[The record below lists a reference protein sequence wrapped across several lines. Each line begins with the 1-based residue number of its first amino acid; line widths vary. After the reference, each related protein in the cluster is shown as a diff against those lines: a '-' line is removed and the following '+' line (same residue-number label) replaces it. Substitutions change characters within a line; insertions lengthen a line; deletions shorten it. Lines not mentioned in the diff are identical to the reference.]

1 MAKQP
6 KKSFQ
11 SSKVTKKQRQSL
23 LTLLILV
30 SLSKI
35 TWLWNQDNHILLGS
49 DGENY
54 FSGLEGLVKD
64 GLFSDAG
71 NLHYW
76 PSGYPILMW
85 PFAELSATYFPFFV
99 GALQILFY
107 SFATYY
113 FAIQLQGS
121 NFGKIFWPAVL
132 IITFNPILAL
142 NASAIGYEVN
152 AAASFLI
159 ALGAFLKFS
168 NRQDKSLKNP
178 EIWYAAL
185 ALALATFMQPRI
197 SVLAFT
203 FFLIWALA
211 SFKRLVALLMIVS
224 TSAVVALGPLF
235 MIGRNVVANDFVAI
249 STNLGTTMNIGA
261 GPQSTGGYTNQ
272 ATGVPCAPIE
282 GDAAVQDSHRV
293 GCVLS
298 WYEENPGLGA
308 SLFLR
313 KFTYHF
319 SPWFGPLANG
329 TTARSPWLDIHPFKS
344 TVQSQEGFNMVYGNT
359 GKLVSWGW
367 LIGSFALMIWGFI
380 ALWRLKGQA
389 QVLAALLLAPSLLN
403 ALSSLITIGD
413 NRFRMPTMTL
423 SILLQLFGAYALLS
437 KKSFKRWASLD
448 AKTSWPGLN
457 WKKKAEIDNLP
468 S

>member
-1 MAKQP
+1 
-6 KKSFQ
+6 
-11 SSKVTKKQRQSL
+11 
-23 LTLLILV
+23 
-30 SLSKI
+30 
-35 TWLWNQDNHILLGS
+35 
-49 DGENY
+49 
-54 FSGLEGLVKD
+54 
-64 GLFSDAG
+64 
-71 NLHYW
+71 
-76 PSGYPILMW
+76 MW
-85 PFAELSATYFPFFV
+85 PFAELSTTYFPFFV
-99 GALQILFY
+99 GVLQILFY

-132 IITFNPILAL
+132 IITFNPMLAL

-211 SFKRLVALLMIVS
+211 SFKRLVALLMIIS

-272 ATGVPCAPIE
+272 ATGVPCASIE
-282 GDAAVQDSHRV
+282 GDAAVQDSHKV

-298 WYEENPGLGA
+298 WYKENPGLGVG
-308 SLFLR
+308 LFLR

-389 QVLAALLLAPSLLN
+389 QVLAALLLTPSLLN

-448 AKTSWPGLN
+448 AKPSWPGLN
-457 WKKKAEIDNLP
+457 WKK
-468 S
+468 

>member
-1 MAKQP
+1 M
-6 KKSFQ
+6 
-11 SSKVTKKQRQSL
+11 
-23 LTLLILV
+23 
-30 SLSKI
+30 
-35 TWLWNQDNHILLGS
+35 
-49 DGENY
+49 
-54 FSGLEGLVKD
+54 
-64 GLFSDAG
+64 
-71 NLHYW
+71 
-76 PSGYPILMW
+76 
-85 PFAELSATYFPFFV
+85 
-99 GALQILFY
+99 
-107 SFATYY
+107 
-113 FAIQLQGS
+113 
-121 NFGKIFWPAVL
+121 
-132 IITFNPILAL
+132 
-142 NASAIGYEVN
+142 
-152 AAASFLI
+152 I

-211 SFKRLVALLMIVS
+211 SFKRLVTLLMIVS

-272 ATGVPCAPIE
+272 ATGVPCTPIE
-282 GDAAVQDSHRV
+282 GSAAVQDSHRV

-298 WYEENPGLGA
+298 WYKENPGLGVG
-308 SLFLR
+308 LFLR

-389 QVLAALLLAPSLLN
+389 QVLAALLLTPSLLN

-448 AKTSWPGLN
+448 AKSSWPGLN

>member
-11 SSKVTKKQRQSL
+11 SSKLAKKQRQGL

-30 SLSKI
+30 SLSKV
-35 TWLWNQDNHILLGS
+35 TWLWNQPNHLLLGS

-64 GLFSDAG
+64 GLFSEVV

-85 PFAELSATYFPFFV
+85 PLAELSTTYFPFFV
-99 GALQILFY
+99 GVLQILFY

-113 FAIQLQGS
+113 FALHLQGS
-121 NFGKIFWPAVL
+121 NFGKVFWPAVL
-132 IITFNPILAL
+132 IITFNPMLAL
-142 NASAIGYEVN
+142 NVSAIGYEVN

-159 ALGAFLKFS
+159 ALGAFFKFS

-185 ALALATFMQPRI
+185 SLALATFMQPRI

-211 SFKRLVALLMIVS
+211 SFKRLVALLMIIS

-235 MIGRNVVANDFVAI
+235 MIGRNFVANDFVAI

-272 ATGVPCAPIE
+272 ATGVPCTPIE
-282 GDAAVQDSHRV
+282 GDAAVQDSHKV

-298 WYEENPGLGA
+298 WYKENPGLGVG
-308 SLFLR
+308 LFLR

-329 TTARSPWLDIHPFKS
+329 TTARSPWLDIHPLKS

-367 LIGSFALMIWGFI
+367 LIGSFALMIWSFI

-423 SILLQLFGAYALLS
+423 SILLQFFGAYALLF
-437 KKSFKRWASLD
+437 KKSFNRWASLD
-448 AKTSWPGLN
+448 AKPSWPGLN

>member
-1 MAKQP
+1 
-6 KKSFQ
+6 
-11 SSKVTKKQRQSL
+11 
-23 LTLLILV
+23 
-30 SLSKI
+30 
-35 TWLWNQDNHILLGS
+35 
-49 DGENY
+49 
-54 FSGLEGLVKD
+54 
-64 GLFSDAG
+64 
-71 NLHYW
+71 
-76 PSGYPILMW
+76 
-85 PFAELSATYFPFFV
+85 
-99 GALQILFY
+99 
-107 SFATYY
+107 
-113 FAIQLQGS
+113 
-121 NFGKIFWPAVL
+121 
-132 IITFNPILAL
+132 LAL

-159 ALGAFLKFS
+159 ALGAFFKFS
-168 NRQDKSLKNP
+168 NRQDKSLKNA

-185 ALALATFMQPRI
+185 ALALATLMQPRI

-203 FFLIWALA
+203 FFLIWAIA
-211 SFKRLVALLMIVS
+211 SFKRPIALLMIIS
-224 TSAVVALGPLF
+224 TSAAVALGPLF

-272 ATGVPCAPIE
+272 ATGVPCTPIE
-282 GDAAVQDSHRV
+282 GNAAAQDSHRV

-298 WYEENPGLGA
+298 WYKENPGLGVG
-308 SLFLR
+308 LFLR

-344 TVQSQEGFNMVYGNT
+344 TVQSQEGFNMVYGNA

-380 ALWRLKGQA
+380 SLWRLKGQA
-389 QVLAALLLAPSLLN
+389 QVLAALLLTPSLLN

-448 AKTSWPGLN
+448 TKPSWPGLN

>member
-1 MAKQP
+1 
-6 KKSFQ
+6 
-11 SSKVTKKQRQSL
+11 
-23 LTLLILV
+23 
-30 SLSKI
+30 
-35 TWLWNQDNHILLGS
+35 
-49 DGENY
+49 
-54 FSGLEGLVKD
+54 
-64 GLFSDAG
+64 
-71 NLHYW
+71 
-76 PSGYPILMW
+76 MW
-85 PFAELSATYFPFFV
+85 PFAELSTTYFPFFV
-99 GALQILFY
+99 GVLQILFY

-113 FAIQLQGS
+113 FAINLQGS

-132 IITFNPILAL
+132 IVTFNPMLAL

-159 ALGAFLKFS
+159 ALGAFFKFS
-168 NRQDKSLKNP
+168 NRQDKGLRNS

-211 SFKRLVALLMIVS
+211 SFRRLVALLMIIS

-272 ATGVPCAPIE
+272 ATGVPCTPIE
-282 GDAAVQDSHRV
+282 GNAAAQDSHRV

-298 WYEENPGLGA
+298 WYKENPGLGA

-389 QVLAALLLAPSLLN
+389 QVLAALLLTPSLLN

-448 AKTSWPGLN
+448 AKSSWPGLN
-457 WKKKAEIDNLP
+457 WKKKA
-468 S
+468 

>member
-11 SSKVTKKQRQSL
+11 SSKLAKKQRQGL
-23 LTLLILV
+23 LTLIILV

-35 TWLWNQDNHILLGS
+35 TWLWNQPNHLLLGS

-64 GLFSDAG
+64 GLFSDAV
-71 NLHYW
+71 NLYYW

-85 PFAELSATYFPFFV
+85 PFAELSTTYFPFFV
-99 GALQILFY
+99 GVLQILFY

-121 NFGKIFWPAVL
+121 NFGKIFWPALL
-132 IITFNPILAL
+132 IITFNPMLGL

-211 SFKRLVALLMIVS
+211 SFKRLVALLMIIS

-235 MIGRNVVANDFVAI
+235 MIGRNVLANDFVAI

-272 ATGVPCAPIE
+272 ATGVPCTPLE
-282 GDAAVQDSHRV
+282 GNAAAQDSHRV

-298 WYEENPGLGA
+298 WYKENPGLGVG
-308 SLFLR
+308 LFLR

-380 ALWRLKGQA
+380 TLWRLKGQA
-389 QVLAALLLAPSLLN
+389 QVLAVLLLAPSLLN

-448 AKTSWPGLN
+448 AKPSWPGLN
-457 WKKKAEIDNLP
+457 WNKKAEIDNLP

>member
-1 MAKQP
+1 M
-6 KKSFQ
+6 
-11 SSKVTKKQRQSL
+11 
-23 LTLLILV
+23 
-30 SLSKI
+30 
-35 TWLWNQDNHILLGS
+35 
-49 DGENY
+49 
-54 FSGLEGLVKD
+54 
-64 GLFSDAG
+64 
-71 NLHYW
+71 
-76 PSGYPILMW
+76 
-85 PFAELSATYFPFFV
+85 
-99 GALQILFY
+99 
-107 SFATYY
+107 
-113 FAIQLQGS
+113 
-121 NFGKIFWPAVL
+121 
-132 IITFNPILAL
+132 II
-142 NASAIGYEVN
+142 
-152 AAASFLI
+152 
-159 ALGAFLKFS
+159 
-168 NRQDKSLKNP
+168 
-178 EIWYAAL
+178 
-185 ALALATFMQPRI
+185 
-197 SVLAFT
+197 
-203 FFLIWALA
+203 
-211 SFKRLVALLMIVS
+211 S

-272 ATGVPCAPIE
+272 ATGVPCTPIE
-282 GDAAVQDSHRV
+282 GNAAAQDSHRV

-298 WYEENPGLGA
+298 WYKENPGLGA

-389 QVLAALLLAPSLLN
+389 QVLAALLLTPSLLN

-448 AKTSWPGLN
+448 AKSSWPGLN
-457 WKKKAEIDNLP
+457 WKKKA
-468 S
+468 

>member
-11 SSKVTKKQRQSL
+11 SSKLAKKQRQGF

-35 TWLWNQDNHILLGS
+35 TWLWNQPNHLLLGS

-54 FSGLEGLVKD
+54 FSGLEGLVKV

-85 PFAELSATYFPFFV
+85 PFAELSTTYFPFFV
-99 GALQILFY
+99 GVLQILFY

-113 FAIQLQGS
+113 FAINLQGS

-132 IITFNPILAL
+132 IVTFNPMLAL

-159 ALGAFLKFS
+159 ALGAFFKFS
-168 NRQDKSLKNP
+168 NRQDKGLRNS

-211 SFKRLVALLMIVS
+211 SFRRLVALLMIIS

-272 ATGVPCAPIE
+272 ATGVPCTPIE
-282 GDAAVQDSHRV
+282 GNAAAQDSHRV

-298 WYEENPGLGA
+298 WYKENPGLGA

-389 QVLAALLLAPSLLN
+389 QVLAALLLTPSLLN

-448 AKTSWPGLN
+448 AKSSWPGLN
-457 WKKKAEIDNLP
+457 WKKKA
-468 S
+468 